1 MDTVDITTAFM
12 QANMEGETVHMK
24 MEGKKVD
31 ILTKLD
37 PKLYCKYITTDKLRP
52 VLYADVK
59 KSLYGTLQTALLF

>member
-37 PKLYCKYITTDKLRP
+37 PKLYCKYITMEKVIL
-52 VLYADVK
+52 VL
-59 KSLYGTLQTALLF
+59 